1 MVKGFL
7 FILILFFSINSHA
20 DLAKAKSCNI
30 NKDDECEL
38 LLNSTI
44 DTLASSGFYCPD
56 GKVANNNIIDAWRK
70 DMALNGNLQKV
81 STHVSV
87 GFTISQ
93 LGLSCKR

>member
-1 MVKGFL
+1 MK
-7 FILILFFSINSHA
+7 ILLTVFVIFFSMNSYA
-20 DLAKAKSCNI
+20 DLAKAKSCNV

-38 LLNSTI
+38 LLISTI

-81 STHVSV
+81 STHVSL
-87 GFTISQ
+87 GITINQ
-93 LGLSCKR
+93 LGLNCKR

>member
-1 MVKGFL
+1 M
-7 FILILFFSINSHA
+7 NSYA
-20 DLAKAKSCNI
+20 DLAKAKSCNV
-30 NKDDECEL
+30 NKDEECEL

-56 GKVANNNIIDAWRK
+56 GKIANNNIIDAWRK

-87 GFTISQ
+87 GFTINQ